1 MYIDAVCIKGQGKT
15 FTCSIQVKD
24 ETETTFIPLDLN
36 DYSVQFKVL
45 GAPTLDAK
53 TLIEHVITQNSE
65 YEEYGQIYDAA
76 NGEFTFGLTADEINA
91 IGLGDHPIALS
102 LLNADDLTPATILTE
117 GGLKG
122 EFNKIK
128 VVQV

>member
-1 MYIDAVCIKGQGKT
+1 MYIDAVCVKGQGKT

-24 ETETTFIPLDLN
+24 ETDTNFIPLDLN
-36 DYSVQFKVL
+36 SYSVQFKVL

-53 TLIEHVITQNSE
+53 TLIEHVITQNTE
-65 YEEYGQIYDAA
+65 YDEYGQIYNAA

-91 IGLGDHPIALS
+91 IGLGDHPITLS